1 MKKPIV
7 NLQNKEVDK
16 LDLPDSIYGIKIF
29 PDLLH
34 QYIRYQN
41 AKKRQGSHKVKTRSE
56 VNGKAKK
63 PFSQKGTG
71 NARQGSSKPPNFR
84 GGAVSMGPQNRDH
97 SFNLN
102 KKEKLLALKCALS
115 SKLNTNDIIFL
126 DSLEIESHKTKEL
139 AKILKNFNFNTALF
153 VYSEDAKS
161 TNFKRASSNIPKL
174 TMLLDKGLNVKDLIS
189 FEKIFI
195 EKGSIKSISKR
206 LS

>member
-63 PFSQKGTG
+63 PFSQKS
-71 NARQGSSKPPNFR
+71 QCSK
-84 GGAVSMGPQNRDH
+84 
-97 SFNLN
+97 
-102 KKEKLLALKCALS
+102 K
-115 SKLNTNDIIFL
+115 
-126 DSLEIESHKTKEL
+126 
-139 AKILKNFNFNTALF
+139 
-153 VYSEDAKS
+153 
-161 TNFKRASSNIPKL
+161 
-174 TMLLDKGLNVKDLIS
+174 
-189 FEKIFI
+189 
-195 EKGSIKSISKR
+195 
-206 LS
+206 